1 VLEPSTTFINPLVAL
16 IMPLPARFADLKRK
30 IAESYPNFEERAT
43 LAWTEII
50 EQLNE
55 VTPIIANSG
64 PEVGSSQ

>member
-1 VLEPSTTFINPLVAL
+1 
-16 IMPLPARFADLKRK
+16 MPLPARFADLKRK

-64 PEVGSSQ
+64 PEVGSFH